1 MSKNVISAKDFGTC
15 AKGAKV
21 ELNGIFKNPFI
32 VCNLLEKAAKGDFS
46 KVANVNGITRENLA
60 IVAKTLKKLHGNRY
74 AFSFDFLL
82 SNSDLFRK
90 DRNNVLCSVS
100 TSKSVPAFKYDMLD
114 IIAATDKTGAKF
126 MYLKPVNC
134 TIIAIFNAFAKVA
147 KVDLNSTEKAAK
159 EAAKVAEKAAKDS
172 AKEYEKAKKGVISD
186 YNAGRITEFDLA
198 DKLRALKEKYA
209 KVA

>member
-1 MSKNVISAKDFGTC
+1 MAKNVISAKDFGTC

-32 VCNLLEKAAKGDFS
+32 VCNLLEKAAKGDFE
-46 KVANVNGITRENLA
+46 KVANVDGITRENIA

-90 DRNNVLCSVS
+90 DRNGVLCSVS

-114 IIAATDKTGAKF
+114 IIAATDKTPARF
-126 MYLKPVNC
+126 VYLRPVVC
-134 TIIAIFNAFAKVA
+134 SIIAIFNAFAKVA
-147 KVDLNSTEKAAK
+147 KVDIIQAEK
-159 EAAKVAEKAAKDS
+159 AAKVAEKAAKDS
-172 AKEYEKAKKGVISD
+172 EKAYNIAKKGVIKD
-186 YNAGRITEFDLA
+186 YNDGKITEVELA
-198 DKLRALKEKYA
+198 TKLSALKEKYA
-209 KVA
+209 TVA

>member
-32 VCNLLEKAAKGDFS
+32 VCNLLEKAAKGDFE
-46 KVANVNGITRENLA
+46 KVKNVKGITRENLA
-60 IVAKTLKKLHGNRY
+60 IVAKALRSLHKDRY

-82 SNSDLFRK
+82 SNSDLFRNDK
-90 DRNNVLCSVS
+90 NGVLCSVS

-114 IIAATDKTGAKF
+114 IVAATEKKPAKF
-126 MYLKPVNC
+126 IYLRPVMC
-134 TIIAIFNAFAKVA
+134 SIIAIFNAFAKVA
-147 KVDLNSTEKAAK
+147 KVDLISIEKAAK
-159 EAAKVAEKAAKDS
+159 EAEKVAKKAAKDS

-186 YNAGRITEFDLA
+186 YNAGRITEIDLA
-198 DKLRALKEKYA
+198 DKLSALKEKYA

>member
-15 AKGAKV
+15 AKCAKV

-46 KVANVNGITRENLA
+46 KVANVEGITREKLA
-60 IVAKTLKKLHGNRY
+60 IVAKALKSLHGNRY
-74 AFSFDFLL
+74 AFNFDFLL

-90 DRNNVLCSVS
+90 DKNGILCSVS
-100 TSKSVPAFKYDMLD
+100 TSKIVPAFKYDMLD
-114 IIAATDKTGAKF
+114 IIAATDKTPAKF
-126 MYLKPVNC
+126 IYLRPVMC
-134 TIIAIFNAFAKVA
+134 SIIAIFNAFAKVA
-147 KVDLNSTEKAAK
+147 KVDLTNTEKAAK
-159 EAAKVAEKAAKDS
+159 VAAKVAEKAAKDS

-186 YNAGRITEFDLA
+186 YNAGRITEVELA
-198 DKLRALKEKYA
+198 DKLSALKEKYA